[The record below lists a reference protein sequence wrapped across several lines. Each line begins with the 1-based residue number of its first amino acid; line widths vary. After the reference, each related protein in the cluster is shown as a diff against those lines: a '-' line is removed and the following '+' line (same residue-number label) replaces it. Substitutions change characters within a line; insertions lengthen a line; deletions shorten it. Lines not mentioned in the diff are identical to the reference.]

1 MTRVSNFALQSFLQS
16 QTLGVQ
22 ARLADLQIQASSGLK
37 AQTYAGI
44 ATDAHQLVSL
54 ETAHAQTAQYVKTNQ
69 TVDSRLTSMESSVSD
84 IFKAAT
90 NFRTLLLNAENNSNA
105 GDLSIDTEAGNFRQ
119 QIANLLNVQVD
130 GRYLFSGSRTDL
142 KPVDLAG
149 WTTPPTLTP
158 PLTLP
163 LPTYTAEYY
172 KGDSQVMSAQID
184 TSLTI
189 NYGVTADNPAFE
201 YLLRAAYYIQQAGP
215 TPSQDEM
222 ETALSLINTALG
234 TENGNSARGV
244 QPLTQDIADIQSQI
258 GTSRSA
264 IDSANSR
271 HSDFTIYLEQNIAD
285 IKTVDVAQTLT
296 QVSSYTTQLQA
307 SYMTLSQISQLS
319 LLNYLK

>member
-1 MTRVSNFALQSFLQS
+1 MTRVSNYALNNFLQS

-22 ARLADLQIQASSGLK
+22 QRLADLQIQASSGQK

-44 ATDAHQLVSL
+44 ATDAHQLISL
-54 ETAHAQTAQYVKTNQ
+54 EVAHAQTAQYVKTNQ

-90 NFRTLLLNAENNSNA
+90 NFRTLLLNAENNTNA
-105 GDLSIDTEAGNFRQ
+105 GDLSIDTEAANFRQ
-119 QIANLLNVQVD
+119 QVANLLNVQVD
-130 GRYLFSGSRTDL
+130 GRYLFAGSRTDV
-142 KPVDLAG
+142 KPVDLTG
-149 WTTPPTLTP
+149 WPVPPTLTP
-158 PLTLP
+158 PLVLP
-163 LPTYTAEYY
+163 LPTYDTNYY
-172 KGDSQVMSAQID
+172 KGDSQIMSAQID

-201 YLLRAAYYIQQAGP
+201 YLLRAAYYIQSAGP

-234 TENGNSARGV
+234 TESGNAARGV
-244 QPLTQDIADIQSQI
+244 LPLTQDVADIQSLI
-258 GTSRSA
+258 GTSRSS
-264 IDSANSR
+264 IDQANAR
-271 HSDFTIYLEQNIAD
+271 HSDFTIYLEQNISD

>member
-1 MTRVSNFALQSFLQS
+1 MTRVSTYALNTFLQS

-22 ARLADLQIQASSGLK
+22 QRLADLQIQASSGQK

-54 ETAHAQTAQYVKTNQ
+54 EVAHAQTAQYVKTNQ
-69 TVDSRLTSMESSVSD
+69 TIDSRLSSMESSVSD

-90 NFRTLLLNAENNSNA
+90 NFRTLLLNAENNNNA
-105 GDLSIDTEAGNFRQ
+105 GDLAIDTEAGNFRQ
-119 QIANLLNVQVD
+119 QVANLLNVQVD
-130 GRYLFSGSRTDL
+130 GRYLFAGSRTDV
-142 KPVDLAG
+142 KPVDLTG
-149 WTTPPTLTP
+149 WPVPPTLTP

-163 LPTYTAEYY
+163 LPTYSANYY

-234 TENGNSARGV
+234 TESGNATRGTL
-244 QPLTQDIADIQSQI
+244 PLTNDIADIQALI
-258 GTSRSA
+258 GTSRSS
-264 IDSANSR
+264 IDEANTR
-271 HSDFTIYLEQNIAD
+271 HNDFTIYLEQNISD

>member
-22 ARLADLQIQASSGLK
+22 QRLADLQIQASSGQR
-37 AQTYAGI
+37 AQTYSGI
-44 ATDAHQLVSL
+44 AADAHQLISL
-54 ETAHAQTAQYVKTNQ
+54 QVAQDQTAQYVKTNQ
-69 TVDSRLTSMESSVSD
+69 SIDSRLTSMESSVSD

-90 NFRTLLLNAENNSNA
+90 DFRTLLLNAENNNNA
-105 GDLSIDTEAGNFRQ
+105 GDLSIDTEAANFRQ
-119 QIANLLNVQVD
+119 QVANLLNVQVD
-130 GRYLFSGSRTDL
+130 GRYLFAGTRTDM
-142 KPVDLAG
+142 KPVDLNG
-149 WTTPPTLTP
+149 WTVPPTLTP

-189 NYGVTADNPAFE
+189 SYGVTADNPAFE
-201 YLLRAAYYIQQAGP
+201 YLMRAAYYIQSAGP

-234 TENGNSARGV
+234 TESGNATRGTL
-244 QPLTQDIADIQSQI
+244 PLTQDIADIQARI
-258 GTSRSA
+258 GTSRSS
-264 IDSANSR
+264 IDEANAR
-271 HSDFTIYLEQNIAD
+271 HSDFTLYLKQNIAD
-285 IKTVDVAQTLT
+285 IQTVDVADTLT

-307 SYMTLSQISQLS
+307 SYMTLSQLSQLS
-319 LLNYLK
+319 LLNFLK

>member
-1 MTRVSNFALQSFLQS
+1 MTRVSNYALSAFLQS

-22 ARLADLQIQASSGLK
+22 QRLADLQIQATTGQK

-44 ATDAHQLVSL
+44 ATDAHQLISL
-54 ETAHAQTAQYVKTNQ
+54 EVAHAQTAQYVKTNQ

-84 IFKAAT
+84 IFTAAT

-105 GDLSIDTEAGNFRQ
+105 GDLAIDTEAGNFRRQ
-119 QIANLLNVQVD
+119 VANLLNVQVD
-130 GRYLFSGSRTDL
+130 GRYLFAGSRTDV
-142 KPVDLAG
+142 KPVDLNG
-149 WTTPPTLTP
+149 WSVPPTLTP
-158 PLTLP
+158 PLALP

-172 KGDSQVMSAQID
+172 KGDSQVMSADID
-184 TSLTI
+184 TSLTL

-201 YLLRAAYYIQQAGP
+201 YLLRAAYYIQSAGP

-222 ETALSLINTALG
+222 ETAMSLINTALG
-234 TENGNSARGV
+234 TESGNATRGV
-244 QPLTQDIADIQSQI
+244 QPLTNDIADIRALI
-258 GTSRSA
+258 GTSRSS
-264 IDSANSR
+264 IDEANGR

-307 SYMTLSQISQLS
+307 SYMTLSQLSQLS